1 MWLKSK
7 TNNQFIVIEKKF
19 ILEAIEYTEY
29 NRYSDQFLGQN
40 FKERWDL
47 ERIKEVIK

>member
-7 TNNQFIVIEKKF
+7 TNNQFIVIEKVHF
-19 ILEAIEYTEY
+19 RLALT
-29 NRYSDQFLGQN
+29 DQFLGSN

-47 ERIKEVIK
+47 ERIKKLI